1 MDATRAFKETI
12 QAYLMEMATYDTN
25 FAERFAD
32 PKKNINDCVT
42 YILNQ
47 VQESG
52 CNGFEDDEIYGMAV
66 HYYQEEDIEVGKS
79 VDYLQVA
86 VNHVVELTDEEKAE
100 ARREAMA
107 QYQRDCYNRIANR
120 NKPKARTAQTSTIQ
134 QPSLFNF

>member
-25 FAERFAD
+25 FAERYAD

-79 VDYLQVA
+79 VDYLHVA

-107 QYQRDCYNRIANR
+107 QYQRDCYNHIANR
-120 NKPKARTAQTSTIQ
+120 KKPTAKREQTAQV
-134 QPSLFNF
+134 QPMLFNF

>member
-1 MDATRAFKETI
+1 MDATRAFKDTI
-12 QAYLMEMATYDTN
+12 QAYLMERATYDTN

-52 CNGFEDDEIYGMAV
+52 CSGFEDDEIYGMAV

-79 VDYLQVA
+79 TDNLHVA
-86 VNHVVELTDEEKAE
+86 VNHMVELTDEEKAE

-107 QYQRDCYNRIANR
+107 QYQKECYNRIANR
-120 NKPKARTAQTSTIQ
+120 KKPTAKREQTTQ
-134 QPSLFNF
+134 VQPMLFNF

>member
-1 MDATRAFKETI
+1 MDATRAFKNTI
-12 QAYLMEMATYDTN
+12 QAYLVEMATYDTN

-32 PKKNINDCVT
+32 PKKSINNCVT
-42 YILNQ
+42 CILNQ

-79 VDYLQVA
+79 VDYLHVA
-86 VNHVVELTDEEKAE
+86 VNHVIELTDEEKAE

-107 QYQRDCYNRIANR
+107 QYQRECYNRIANR
-120 NKPKARTAQTSTIQ
+120 KKPTVKREQTAQVE
-134 QPSLFNF
+134 PMLFNF

>member
-1 MDATRAFKETI
+1 MDATRAFKDTI

-52 CNGFEDDEIYGMAV
+52 CSGFEDDEIYGMAV
-66 HYYQEEDIEVGKS
+66 HYYQEENIEVGKS
-79 VDYLQVA
+79 VDYLHVA

-100 ARREAMA
+100 AKREAIA
-107 QYQRDCYNRIANR
+107 QYQRECHNRIANR
-120 NKPKARTAQTSTIQ
+120 KKPTAKREQAAQ
-134 QPSLFNF
+134 VEPMLFNF

>member
-120 NKPKARTAQTSTIQ
+120 KKPTAKREQTAQV
-134 QPSLFNF
+134 QPMLFNF

>member
-25 FAERFAD
+25 FAERYAD

-79 VDYLQVA
+79 VDYLHVA

-107 QYQRDCYNRIANR
+107 QYQRDCYNRSANR
-120 NKPKARTAQTSTIQ
+120 KKPTAKREQTAQV
-134 QPSLFNF
+134 QPMLFNF

>member
-1 MDATRAFKETI
+1 MNATRAFKESI
-12 QAYLMEMATYDTN
+12 QAYLIDMAACDTN

-32 PKKNINDCVT
+32 PQKNINDCVT

-79 VDYLQVA
+79 VDYLHVA

-107 QYQRDCYNRIANR
+107 QYQRDCYIRIASHNTPNAKR
-120 NKPKARTAQTSTIQ
+120 EQTAQV
-134 QPSLFNF
+134 QPMLINC

>member
-1 MDATRAFKETI
+1 MDATRAFKNTI
-12 QAYLMEMATYDTN
+12 QAYLVEMATYDTN

-79 VDYLQVA
+79 VDYLHVA
-86 VNHVVELTDEEKAE
+86 VNHVIELTDEEKAE

-107 QYQRDCYNRIANR
+107 QYQRECYNRIANR
-120 NKPKARTAQTSTIQ
+120 KKPTVKREQTAQVE
-134 QPSLFNF
+134 PMLFNF

>member
-25 FAERFAD
+25 FAERYAD

-100 ARREAMA
+100 VDRQGREHLHHV
-107 QYQRDCYNRIANR
+107 
-120 NKPKARTAQTSTIQ
+120 KAPRT
-134 QPSLFNF
+134 L

>member
-1 MDATRAFKETI
+1 MDATRAFKDTI

-52 CNGFEDDEIYGMAV
+52 CSGFEDDEIYGMAV
-66 HYYQEEDIEVGKS
+66 HYYQEENIEVGKS
-79 VDYLQVA
+79 VDYLHVA

-107 QYQRDCYNRIANR
+107 QYQRECYNRIANR
-120 NKPKARTAQTSTIQ
+120 KKPTAKREQTTQ
-134 QPSLFNF
+134 VEPMLFNF

>member
-1 MDATRAFKETI
+1 MDATRAFKDTI

-52 CNGFEDDEIYGMAV
+52 CNEI
-66 HYYQEEDIEVGKS
+66 
-79 VDYLQVA
+79 
-86 VNHVVELTDEEKAE
+86 
-100 ARREAMA
+100 
-107 QYQRDCYNRIANR
+107 NRNMEANR
-120 NKPKARTAQTSTIQ
+120 AWCRQAR
-134 QPSLFNF
+134 

>member
-1 MDATRAFKETI
+1 MNATRAFKESI
-12 QAYLMEMATYDTN
+12 QAYLIDMATCDTN

-32 PKKNINDCVT
+32 PQKNINDCVT

-66 HYYQEEDIEVGKS
+66 HYYQEENIEVDKS
-79 VDYLQVA
+79 VDYLHVV

-120 NKPKARTAQTSTIQ
+120 KKPTAKRERTAQV
-134 QPSLFNF
+134 QPMLFNF

>member
-1 MDATRAFKETI
+1 MNATRAFKESI
-12 QAYLMEMATYDTN
+12 QAYLIDMATCDTN

-32 PKKNINDCVT
+32 PQKNINDCVT
-42 YILNQ
+42 YILNK

-66 HYYQEEDIEVGKS
+66 HYYQEEDIEVDKS
-79 VDYLQVA
+79 VDYLHVV

-120 NKPKARTAQTSTIQ
+120 KKPTAKKEQTAQV
-134 QPSLFNF
+134 QPMLFNF

>member
-79 VDYLQVA
+79 VDYLHVV

-107 QYQRDCYNRIANR
+107 QYQRDCYNHIANR
-120 NKPKARTAQTSTIQ
+120 HKPQPKREQTTQVQ
-134 QPSLFNF
+134 QPSLFD

>member
-25 FAERFAD
+25 FAERYAD

-79 VDYLQVA
+79 VDYLHVA

-120 NKPKARTAQTSTIQ
+120 KKPTAKRKQTAQV
-134 QPSLFNF
+134 QPMLFNF

>member
-1 MDATRAFKETI
+1 MDATRAFKDTI
-12 QAYLMEMATYDTN
+12 QAYLMEMATCDTN
-25 FAERFAD
+25 FAEKFAD
-32 PKKNINDCVT
+32 PKKSINDCVT

-79 VDYLQVA
+79 VDYLHVA
-86 VNHVVELTDEEKAE
+86 VNHMVELTDEEKAE

-107 QYQRDCYNRIANR
+107 QYQRECYNRIANR
-120 NKPKARTAQTSTIQ
+120 KKPTAKREQTTQ
-134 QPSLFNF
+134 VQPMLFNF

>member
-25 FAERFAD
+25 FAERYAD

-79 VDYLQVA
+79 VDYLHVA

-100 ARREAMA
+100 TRREAME

-120 NKPKARTAQTSTIQ
+120 KKPTAKRKQTAQV
-134 QPSLFNF
+134 QPMLFNF

>member
-1 MDATRAFKETI
+1 MDATRAFKDTI

-52 CNGFEDDEIYGMAV
+52 CSGCEDDEIYGMAV

-79 VDYLQVA
+79 TDNLHVA
-86 VNHVVELTDEEKAE
+86 VNHMVELTDEEKAE

-107 QYQRDCYNRIANR
+107 QYQKECYNRIANR
-120 NKPKARTAQTSTIQ
+120 KKPTAKREQTTQ
-134 QPSLFNF
+134 VQPMLFNF

>member
-25 FAERFAD
+25 FAERYAD

-107 QYQRDCYNRIANR
+107 QYQRDCYNRIAYR
-120 NKPKARTAQTSTIQ
+120 KKPTAKREQTAQV
-134 QPSLFNF
+134 QPMLFNF

>member
-1 MDATRAFKETI
+1 MDATRAFKDTI

-25 FAERFAD
+25 FAERLAD

-52 CNGFEDDEIYGMAV
+52 CSGFEDDEIYGMAV
-66 HYYQEEDIEVGKS
+66 HYYQEEDIKVGKS
-79 VDYLQVA
+79 VDYLHVA

-100 ARREAMA
+100 AKREAIA
-107 QYQRDCYNRIANR
+107 QYQRECHNRIANR
-120 NKPKARTAQTSTIQ
+120 KKPTAKREQAAQ
-134 QPSLFNF
+134 VEPMLFNF

>member
-25 FAERFAD
+25 FAERYAD
-32 PKKNINDCVT
+32 PTKNINDCVT

-52 CNGFEDDEIYGMAV
+52 CSGFEDDEIYGMAV

-79 VDYLQVA
+79 VDYLHVA

-120 NKPKARTAQTSTIQ
+120 KKPTTKREQTTQIQ
-134 QPSLFNF
+134 QPSLFD

>member
-1 MDATRAFKETI
+1 MDATRAFKDTI

-25 FAERFAD
+25 FAERLAD

-52 CNGFEDDEIYGMAV
+52 CNGFEDDEIYGMVV

-120 NKPKARTAQTSTIQ
+120 KKPTAKREQTAQV
-134 QPSLFNF
+134 QPMLFNF

>member
-12 QAYLMEMATYDTN
+12 QAFLMEMATYDTN
-25 FAERFAD
+25 FAERYAD
-32 PKKNINDCVT
+32 SKKNINDCVT

-79 VDYLQVA
+79 VDYLHVA

-107 QYQRDCYNRIANR
+107 QYQRDCYNRIATR
-120 NKPKARTAQTSTIQ
+120 KKPTAKREQTAQV
-134 QPSLFNF
+134 QPMLFNF

>member
-1 MDATRAFKETI
+1 MDATRAFKDTI
-12 QAYLMEMATYDTN
+12 QAYLMEMAAYDTN

-32 PKKNINDCVT
+32 PRKNINDCVT

-52 CNGFEDDEIYGMAV
+52 CSGFEDDEIYGMAV

-79 VDYLQVA
+79 TDYLHVA

-107 QYQRDCYNRIANR
+107 QYQRECYNRIANR
-120 NKPKARTAQTSTIQ
+120 KKPTAKREQTAQVE
-134 QPSLFNF
+134 PMLFNF

>member
-25 FAERFAD
+25 FAERFAN

-79 VDYLQVA
+79 VNYLHVA

-107 QYQRDCYNRIANR
+107 QYQRDCYNRIANHK
-120 NKPKARTAQTSTIQ
+120 KPTAKREQTAQV
-134 QPSLFNF
+134 QPMLFNF

>member
-1 MDATRAFKETI
+1 MDATRAFKDTI

-52 CNGFEDDEIYGMAV
+52 CSGFEDDEIYGMAV
-66 HYYQEEDIEVGKS
+66 HYYQEENIEVGKS
-79 VDYLQVA
+79 VDYLHVA

-107 QYQRDCYNRIANR
+107 QYQRECYNRIANR
-120 NKPKARTAQTSTIQ
+120 KKLTAKREQTAQVE
-134 QPSLFNF
+134 PMLFNF

>member
-25 FAERFAD
+25 FAERYAD
-32 PKKNINDCVT
+32 PTKNINDCVT

-52 CNGFEDDEIYGMAV
+52 CSGFEDDEIYGMAV

-79 VDYLQVA
+79 VDYLHVA

-120 NKPKARTAQTSTIQ
+120 KKPTTKREQTAQV
-134 QPSLFNF
+134 QPMLFNF

>member
-1 MDATRAFKETI
+1 MDATRAFKDTI

-52 CNGFEDDEIYGMAV
+52 CSGFEDDEIYGMAV

-79 VDYLQVA
+79 TDNLHVA
-86 VNHVVELTDEEKAE
+86 VNHMVELTDEEKAE

-107 QYQRDCYNRIANR
+107 QYQKECYNRIANR
-120 NKPKARTAQTSTIQ
+120 KKPTAKREQTTQ
-134 QPSLFNF
+134 VQPMLFNF

>member
-1 MDATRAFKETI
+1 MDATRAFKDTI

-25 FAERFAD
+25 FAERYAD

-107 QYQRDCYNRIANR
+107 QYQRECYNRIANR
-120 NKPKARTAQTSTIQ
+120 KKPTAKREQTTQ
-134 QPSLFNF
+134 VQPMLFNF

>member
-25 FAERFAD
+25 FAERYAD
-32 PKKNINDCVT
+32 PKKDINDCVT

-79 VDYLQVA
+79 VDYLHVA

-120 NKPKARTAQTSTIQ
+120 KKPTAKRKQTAQV
-134 QPSLFNF
+134 QPMLFNF

>member
-52 CNGFEDDEIYGMAV
+52 CSGFEDDEIYGMAV
-66 HYYQEEDIEVGKS
+66 HYYQEENIEVGKS
-79 VDYLQVA
+79 VDYLHVA

-107 QYQRDCYNRIANR
+107 QYQRECYNRIANR
-120 NKPKARTAQTSTIQ
+120 QKPTAKREQTAQVE
-134 QPSLFNF
+134 PMLFNF

>member
-25 FAERFAD
+25 FAERYAD

-120 NKPKARTAQTSTIQ
+120 KKPTAKREQTVQ
-134 QPSLFNF
+134 VQPMLFNF